1 MLDDF
6 FARSILAGLGVAA
19 LTAPLGCF
27 VVWRRMSYFG
37 ETIAYGGLLGV
48 AFGFALRVD
57 LTASIVLTA
66 LAAACLLTVLSQQKF
81 LPTDTLLGIVAHAAL
96 AFGVIIANLTAGA
109 SLDLRSYLFGDILA
123 VSPGDLKWIGAGVV
137 VVWGVMFK
145 LWRPLLA
152 ASVHEELAAAE
163 GAPVAMLNVVFM
175 LLLALTVALGMKIV
189 GIVLITSMLVIP
201 AATARIFSTT
211 PEQMALGAG
220 LIAAAGVVG
229 GLETSL
235 WLDTFAGPSIIGV
248 LSILFAASLTGMT
261 LRRGRKQTKNDA
273 HT

>member
-1 MLDDF
+1 
-6 FARSILAGLGVAA
+6 
-19 LTAPLGCF
+19 
-27 VVWRRMSYFG
+27 MSYFG

-66 LAAACLLTVLSQQKF
+66 LAAACLLIVLSQQKF

-96 AFGVIIANLTAGA
+96 AFGLIIASLTAGA
-109 SLDLRSYLFGDILA
+109 RFDLMSYLFGDILA
-123 VSPGDLKWIGAGVV
+123 VSPADLKWIGAGVV
-137 VVWGVMFK
+137 VVWGVMLK

-175 LLLALTVALGMKIV
+175 LMLALTVALGMKIV
-189 GIVLITSMLVIP
+189 GVVLITSMLVIP
-201 AATARIFSTT
+201 AATARVFSTT

-220 LIAAAGVVG
+220 LIAAAGVLG

-235 WLDTFAGPSIIGV
+235 WLDTPAGPSIIGA
-248 LSILFAASLTGMT
+248 LSVLFAASLTGMT

-273 HT
+273 HA